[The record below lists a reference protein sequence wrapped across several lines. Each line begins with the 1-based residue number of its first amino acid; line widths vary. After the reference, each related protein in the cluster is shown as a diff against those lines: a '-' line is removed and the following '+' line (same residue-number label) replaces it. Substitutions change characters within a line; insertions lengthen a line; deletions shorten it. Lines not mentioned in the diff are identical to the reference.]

1 MSDIVLRSGGYRHL
15 TAYRKAE
22 VLYQGTAV
30 FCQRF
35 LPKFCDR
42 TVDQMVQAARSCK
55 QNIAEGSSASGT
67 SKETEMNAANL
78 RPGRLHETALEV

>member
-22 VLYQGTAV
+22 VLYQGTAQ

-35 LPKFCDR
+35 LPKFGDR
-42 TVDQMVQAARSCK
+42 TVDQMVQAARSR
-55 QNIAEGSSASGT
+55 G
-67 SKETEMNAANL
+67 
-78 RPGRLHETALEV
+78 